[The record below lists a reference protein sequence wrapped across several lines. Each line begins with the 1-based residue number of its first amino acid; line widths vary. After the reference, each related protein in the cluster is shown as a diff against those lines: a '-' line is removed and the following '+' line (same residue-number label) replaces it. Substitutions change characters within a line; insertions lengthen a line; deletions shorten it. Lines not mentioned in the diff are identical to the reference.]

1 MAVNQIGAIDDGPV
15 GAVKTQGFAGS
26 SLPMGRFSGRDEFA
40 QIVREAVSGAAR
52 EGWSEIIISDAS
64 FEDWPLGERA
74 VAESLQAWSK
84 SKRKFTML
92 ALRYDEVVRCHAR
105 FVSWRRT
112 WAHIVECRRCAL
124 ADSLAMPSA
133 IWSPAWALRRLDLE
147 RSTGMCSSSG
157 DPGHRL
163 RVREDLAEWLRQSTP
178 GFPASTLGL

>member
-1 MAVNQIGAIDDGPV
+1 MDDGSV
-15 GAVKTQGFAGS
+15 DAATAHGFVGS
-26 SLPMGRFSGRDEFA
+26 SLPTGRFSGRGEFA
-40 QIVREAVSGAAR
+40 QIVREALAGAAR
-52 EGWSEIIISDAS
+52 EGWGEIIISDAG

-84 SKRKFTML
+84 AGRRFTML
-92 ALRYDEVVRCHAR
+92 ALRYDEVVRRHAR

-112 WAHIVECRRCAL
+112 WAHIVECRRCAA
-124 ADSLAMPSA
+124 ADFSELPSA

-147 RSTGMCSSSG
+147 RSTGTCSSNS

-163 RVREDLAEWLRQSTP
+163 QVREILNEWLRKSTP